1 MTTIDTSRSR
11 FARLRTL
18 PTDAVSFGD
27 GFWSRF
33 RETNRSVAVQYG
45 YSKLRESGVLENFEI
60 AAGKRKG
67 EFRNMRFAD
76 SDLYKWIEAAS
87 YVVGDPLTPE
97 EQRRDLAAK
106 LSEAFDLMEA
116 AQRPDG
122 YLNTYYQIKAGIENR
137 WTNLRENH
145 ELYCAGHLIQAGVAH
160 HRSTGDD
167 RLLKLVRRV
176 ADNICEDFLTKRTTG
191 VPGHPE
197 IEMALVELY
206 RDTGEARYLTMAQ
219 AFVDRRGKG
228 SIGGSD
234 YYQDHVPLREATE
247 TAGHAVRQFYLLAGA
262 ADIYLETGDKQL
274 LESVR
279 RLWNDTRL
287 HKMSVTGGIGARH
300 HMEAFGESYE
310 LPNDRPY
317 NETCAQ
323 IASAMTSWRLALAT
337 GEAPFVDLMEWTL
350 YNSVLS
356 GVSLDGRSYFYPNPL
371 MSRGTVSRSEWFACA
386 CCPPNVMRTLA
397 SIGGCFFTA
406 TGEGLQVHLYDKVSL
421 DTDASLL
428 PGARPGE
435 RFRLNVKTAYP
446 WTGSI
451 GVEIQESPGRA
462 WSFSLRIPSWC
473 EGATVSVNGRLEKA
487 SPLPGSYFTID
498 RAWKAGDLVTLE
510 LPMTPVIHEA
520 HPYVEAARGCVSLAR
535 GPFVYCLEGP
545 DQEPDTHVLDLAIDT
560 SQPLST
566 STKLDLLEGCVTIE
580 GTALAQSRSEWSG
593 RLYRRLDGS
602 SASSS
607 PGTDGRFV
615 TFSAIPYFLWAN
627 RGRHEMTVWVPRAAR

>member
-18 PTDAVSFGD
+18 PLDAVRFGN

-33 RETNRSVAVQYG
+33 RETNRTVAVQYG
-45 YSKLRESGVLENFEI
+45 YSKLAESGVLENFEI
-60 AAGKRKG
+60 AAGKREG

-87 YVVGDPLTPE
+87 YVLGDPLTPE
-97 EQRRDLAAK
+97 PQRRDLASK
-106 LSEAFDLMEA
+106 LSGAFDLMEA

-160 HRSTGDD
+160 HRSTGQD
-167 RLLKLVRRV
+167 RLLSLVRRV
-176 ADNICEDFLTKRTTG
+176 ADNICNDFLAERTTG

-197 IEMALVELY
+197 IEMALVELH
-206 RDTGEARYLTMAQ
+206 RDTGEERYLAMAR

-234 YYQDHVPLREATE
+234 YYQDHLPLREAQE
-247 TAGHAVRQFYLLAGA
+247 AAGHAVRQLYLLAGA
-262 ADIYLETGDKQL
+262 ADIFLETGEEQL
-274 LESVR
+274 LEAVR

-300 HMEAFGESYE
+300 EMESFGESYE

-371 MSRGTVSRSEWFACA
+371 MSRGRVKRSDWFACA

-397 SIGGCFFTA
+397 SLGGYFFTA
-406 TGEGLQVHLYDKVSL
+406 TDHGLQIHLYDEVSL
-421 DTDASLL
+421 DTEASFLA
-428 PGARPGE
+428 GSRAGE
-435 RFRLNVKTAYP
+435 RFRLRMATAYP
-446 WTGSI
+446 WSGKVRI
-451 GVEIQESPGRA
+451 EVQESPQRSWA
-462 WSFSLRIPSWC
+462 LSLRIPSWC
-473 EGATVSVNGRLEKA
+473 EEAKVSVNDRPENATLR
-487 SPLPGSYFTID
+487 PGSYVSID
-498 RAWKAGDLVTLE
+498 RSWKAGDVVTLE
-510 LPMTPVIHEA
+510 LPMRPVMHEA
-520 HPYVEAARGCVSLAR
+520 HPYVEAARGCVSLSR

-545 DQEPDTHVLDLAIDT
+545 DQAGGVHVLDLAIDT
-560 SQPLST
+560 SKPLST
-566 STKLDLLEGCVTIE
+566 GSKRDLYDGCVTIE
-580 GTALAQSRSEWSG
+580 GAALEQSREEWTG
-593 RLYRRLDGS
+593 RLYRRLDES
-602 SASSS
+602 PAQAAS
-607 PGTDGRFV
+607 GRPVPFV
-615 TFSAIPYFLWAN
+615 AVPYFLWAN
-627 RGRHEMTVWVPRAAR
+627 RGMHEMSVWVPRAAT